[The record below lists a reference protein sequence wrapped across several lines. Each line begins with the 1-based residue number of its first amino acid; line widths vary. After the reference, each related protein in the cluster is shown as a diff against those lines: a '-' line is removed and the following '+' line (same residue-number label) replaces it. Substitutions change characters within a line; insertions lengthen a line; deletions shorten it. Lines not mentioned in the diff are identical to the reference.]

1 MKPKARGGLKVP
13 PELIKEWETGDQN
26 KLLDDFKKAG
36 LDKDLFIKKATRRIH
51 EHIEENDLWV
61 DGEFM
66 SEQQMKDEGFP
77 EKRKRTTTTAESSD
91 VSDADP
97 LDVEPGS
104 EWGMKEMADD
114 VCKSLDSCA
123 DRISEVSSVGIA
135 SGYTHVQQDELKN
148 IYMDC
153 KKGCREALN
162 LMSRAQPRGAGPLVR
177 FMKQQSAKAP
187 MRVLAEKT
195 KALADEHG
203 KSFAKN
209 SMGSLGLSVANA
221 NQAFS
226 RVVSKFH
233 FTLKIPIATY
243 VHAEGPATAS
253 LPYHSPT
260 QLLSVLLEK
269 YPWLLMGG
277 CDQEECC
284 RQLLLAFWD
293 CYEQE
298 HPEHEIFK
306 QKNRDRLGK
315 TIPLTMHGDGGRTQ
329 KKQPLEICSL
339 QPVLGL
345 NSASCASVSCHCPT
359 SVKHGSGQFGD
370 PLRQCLNS
378 KHNTYMTHFL
388 LFAYPSKSYKDFA
401 NLLHGLL
408 QCVCDDLAEV
418 CKSGIKT
425 AGGRHYYFASVGF
438 KLDMEWMAKIG
449 SDTVVILKWLAFLL
463 KLHLQERE
471 DNFLDL
477 LERQDGSEEVK
488 EPLEDE
494 EYSGEWSEQ
503 EEEPP
508 PKYVG
513 EGPGN
518 VYVHRRAW
526 VGQNLR
532 PRALEEDEYS
542 VRSRVTVAA
551 AERAWTVDYC
561 LYWHGHDPT
570 ILEDY
575 DSPLKQTSGVF
586 DAQYSRD
593 SGAELL
599 RSCVASEETVGRLPS
614 RCVFNLFLAR
624 HCDKN
629 PPWAKEPTKME
640 LCTEEGFLRG
650 EHLAREFGPHG
661 PYPMPNRLFA
671 RKLNPG
677 VYTSRDLYLLWP
689 LAQKLGL
696 RVNTSFGEED
706 AMTMVQS
713 IEREREVKCL
723 EGHSLETVLVSWDH
737 CSIPALAQAWGCR
750 QEPCM
755 RCWDDGD
762 FEKLLWLR
770 FTATPAAADP
780 REALSWNLTVAA
792 VSEDF
797 SAPRG
802 VSGYR
807 ECLGNPAESSN
818 YGFPCRAPPSW
829 KSLSPNLTGRHGH
842 Q

>member
-1 MKPKARGGLKVP
+1 MDSDGLPSSYVCKVLACLGKWQTK
-13 PELIKEWETGDQN
+13 LI
-26 KLLDDFKKAG
+26 G
-36 LDKDLFIKKATRRIH
+36 L
-51 EHIEENDLWV
+51 
-61 DGEFM
+61 
-66 SEQQMKDEGFP
+66 
-77 EKRKRTTTTAESSD
+77 AE
-91 VSDADP
+91 P
-97 LDVEPGS
+97 LDSRDPS
-104 EWGMKEMADD
+104 LKPLITKADD

-135 SGYTHVQQDELKN
+135 SGYTHVSLG
-148 IYMDC
+148 YMWSWS
-153 KKGCREALN
+153 KGVTAITMFE
-162 LMSRAQPRGAGPLVR
+162 AGPILRHTIEAV
-177 FMKQQSAKAP
+177 ADGAP

-209 SMGSLGLSVANA
+209 SVGSLGLSVANA

-339 QPVLGL
+339 QPVLVL

-463 KLHLQERE
+463 KLHLQESSWSVPSHLLKE
-471 DNFLDL
+471 AFDGGDAAGFVDGLSLDL
-477 LERQDGSEEVK
+477 ATRTSLATKTFTAGYGKTSYGAVGLSRAGPLLYDAAPLPPERRLVAEHLGLVRKRFTMSLPADMWSQVRYFAPKEVANLMGFPRTWSLPGGWRLLGNSVNVSLVAHLMDELQRWMQDDELTGSDVVLAG
-488 EPLEDE
+488 PAPN
-494 EYSGEWSEQ
+494 SRAEWLGQHLSAGRGGH
-503 EEEPP
+503 PRG
-508 PKYVG
+508 K
-513 EGPGN
+513 PG
-518 VYVHRRAW
+518 
-526 VGQNLR
+526 Q
-532 PRALEEDEYS
+532 
-542 VRSRVTVAA
+542 
-551 AERAWTVDYC
+551 
-561 LYWHGHDPT
+561 
-570 ILEDY
+570 
-575 DSPLKQTSGVF
+575 
-586 DAQYSRD
+586 
-593 SGAELL
+593 
-599 RSCVASEETVGRLPS
+599 LPS
-614 RCVFNLFLAR
+614 LR
-624 HCDKN
+624 H
-629 PPWAKEPTKME
+629 
-640 LCTEEGFLRG
+640 
-650 EHLAREFGPHG
+650 
-661 PYPMPNRLFA
+661 
-671 RKLNPG
+671 
-677 VYTSRDLYLLWP
+677 
-689 LAQKLGL
+689 
-696 RVNTSFGEED
+696 
-706 AMTMVQS
+706 
-713 IEREREVKCL
+713 
-723 EGHSLETVLVSWDH
+723 
-737 CSIPALAQAWGCR
+737 
-750 QEPCM
+750 
-755 RCWDDGD
+755 
-762 FEKLLWLR
+762 
-770 FTATPAAADP
+770 
-780 REALSWNLTVAA
+780 EAS
-792 VSEDF
+792 
-797 SAPRG
+797 
-802 VSGYR
+802 
-807 ECLGNPAESSN
+807 
-818 YGFPCRAPPSW
+818 
-829 KSLSPNLTGRHGH
+829 LTGRMWSCRAEELIVVRSLHAFNAR
-842 Q
+842 